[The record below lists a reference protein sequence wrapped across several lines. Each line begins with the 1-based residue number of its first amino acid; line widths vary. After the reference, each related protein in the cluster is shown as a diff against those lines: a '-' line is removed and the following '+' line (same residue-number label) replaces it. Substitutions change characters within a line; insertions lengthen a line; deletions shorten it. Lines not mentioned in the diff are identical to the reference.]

1 MSSNLKSLCIIKK
14 LLLLAAFAGFAFTTA
29 QAQEMRFGVKAGA
42 NFANMTIKEDGFS
55 IKPESRTAFHIG
67 ALVEFPISDA
77 FYIQPEIL
85 YNSVG
90 SKVNFSESF
99 MGMDFSVENTTKL
112 DYISIPIM
120 AKYYIMEGLAIEA
133 GPQVGFLMSA
143 KNDFSSSSTM
153 MGQTESESGEEDVK
167 EDYKGID
174 FGLGI
179 GVSYRLDMGLFF
191 SARYVLGLSNIGEEG
206 NNNGNDDDF
215 DDIDFGFG
223 GATVK
228 NNVFQISVGYSF

>member
-1 MSSNLKSLCIIKK
+1 MRNF
-14 LLLLAAFAGFAFTTA
+14 LLFIACAGFAISA
-29 QAQEMRFGVKAGA
+29 SQAQEIRFGVKGGV
-42 NFANMTIKEDGFS
+42 NFANMTMEAEGISMSPG
-55 IKPESRTAFHIG
+55 SRTAFHIG
-67 ALVEFPISDA
+67 GLVEIPLSDV
-77 FYIQPEIL
+77 FSVQPEIL

-90 SKVNFSESF
+90 SKLSIMGIES
-99 MGMDFSVENTTKL
+99 TTKL

-120 AKYYIMEGLAIEA
+120 AKYYFTEGFAVEA

-143 KNDFSSSSTM
+143 KSEFSSSIPM
-153 MGQTESESGEEDVK
+153 MEDGEEDVK
-167 EDYKGID
+167 DEFKGID

-179 GVSYRLDMGLFF
+179 GASYRLDMGLFF

>member
-1 MSSNLKSLCIIKK
+1 MKK
-14 LLLLAAFAGFAFTTA
+14 LLLFAAFAGFAFTTS

-99 MGMDFSVENTTKL
+99 MGMEINSESTLKL

-120 AKYYIMEGLAIEA
+120 AKYYFMEGFSLEA
-133 GPQVGFLMSA
+133 GPQIGFLMSA
-143 KNDFSSSSTM
+143 KNDYSNVVSG
-153 MGQTESESGEEDVK
+153 MGMGMDQNESGTEDIK
-167 EDYKGID
+167 EGFKAID
-174 FGLGI
+174 LGLGI
-179 GVSYRLDMGLFF
+179 GASYRLDMGLFF

-206 NNNGNDDDF
+206 NDNGNDDDF
-215 DDIDFGFG
+215 DDFDVDFG